1 VNDATVGYSDSLAS
15 CFVKSGCQIFYHL
28 IEHIWVHSNEV
39 PKELMYTP
47 CVRCPCLMSFS
58 YILYLCLFNSHSL
71 TFARALLFLCLLHF
85 SVCPGLLDSSNSSNG
100 SSRKGSVDV
109 SAHPVGQPCQHSR
122 PPSTT
127 TTTSAWR
134 QATVFSISTYG
145 PRSISASSI
154 FCTLLHFFFYRS
166 MWQYYRTIAGLGRP
180 SRLQRN
186 RRATVARHLR
196 DRRPNVLQQ
205 SHNIRM
211 TDVQLSHDSRSY

>member
-1 VNDATVGYSDSLAS
+1 VVSLNLAHP
-15 CFVKSGCQIFYHL
+15 V
-28 IEHIWVHSNEV
+28 
-39 PKELMYTP
+39 
-47 CVRCPCLMSFS
+47 
-58 YILYLCLFNSHSL
+58 YLCLFNSHSL

-85 SVCPGLLDSSNSSNG
+85 SVCPGLLDSSNSS

-127 TTTSAWR
+127 TATAAWR

-145 PRSISASSI
+145 PHQDPYQHPAS
-154 FCTLLHFFFYRS
+154 FARYCTSSSRS

-186 RRATVARHLR
+186 RRATVAKHLR